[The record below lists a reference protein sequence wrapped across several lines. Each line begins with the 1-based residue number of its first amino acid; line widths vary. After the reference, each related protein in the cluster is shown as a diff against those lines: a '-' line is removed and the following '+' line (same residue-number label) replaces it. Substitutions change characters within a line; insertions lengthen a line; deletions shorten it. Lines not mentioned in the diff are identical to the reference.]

1 MGAVYGVKKY
11 YTIPEAASVL
21 GMPERKVYYMLRKGE
36 IKGFKRGRNW
46 IIPRR
51 EIARCLKSK
60 GEGQ

>member
-1 MGAVYGVKKY
+1 MKKY